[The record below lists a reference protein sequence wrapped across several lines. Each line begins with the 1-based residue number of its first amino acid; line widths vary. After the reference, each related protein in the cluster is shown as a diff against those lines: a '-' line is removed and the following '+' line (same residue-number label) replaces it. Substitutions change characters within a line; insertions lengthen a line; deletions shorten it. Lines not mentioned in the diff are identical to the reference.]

1 MSSNFLHHLN
11 PAQQKA
17 ASHLHGPML
26 VVAGAGS
33 GKTRTLTYRIANLLL
48 NHDVSSD
55 QILAVTFTNK
65 AAKEMNERIQALLTQ
80 EVAQRELGKPLSEV
94 TEWEQEKIRKRVFKR
109 YINSYAEDGLWMGTF
124 HSMCCRILRL
134 DVDKYKDGMAEV
146 GARISQS
153 LMMVMLRPLL
163 RIL

>member
-33 GKTRTLTYRIANLLL
+33 GKTRTLTYRIANLML
-48 NHDVSSD
+48 NHGVAPE

-65 AAKEMNERIQALLTQ
+65 VIE
-80 EVAQRELGKPLSEV
+80 
-94 TEWEQEKIRKRVFKR
+94 
-109 YINSYAEDGLWMGTF
+109 
-124 HSMCCRILRL
+124 H
-134 DVDKYKDGMAEV
+134 
-146 GARISQS
+146 
-153 LMMVMLRPLL
+153 
-163 RIL
+163 